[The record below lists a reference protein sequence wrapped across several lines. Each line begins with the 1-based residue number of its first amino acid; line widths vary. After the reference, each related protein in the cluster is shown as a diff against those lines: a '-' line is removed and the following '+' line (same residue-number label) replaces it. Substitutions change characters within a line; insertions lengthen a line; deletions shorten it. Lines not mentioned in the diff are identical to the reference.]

1 MLVDIWITVL
11 SPENV
16 TLFFLLAAF
25 VTGEIIH
32 FSHLS
37 KESRTAIKKKKK
49 KSIYKI
55 KIKIKNSELKS
66 QAYLIGFKNY
76 FIFLLQQQNPSKG
89 KREEDIT

>member
-1 MLVDIWITVL
+1 MLVDIWITAL

-37 KESRTAIKKKKK
+37 KESRTAIKKNK

>member
-1 MLVDIWITVL
+1 MLVDIWITAL

-37 KESRTAIKKKKK
+37 KESRTAIKKK
-49 KSIYKI
+49 SIYKI

-66 QAYLIGFKNY
+66 QAYPIGFKNY